1 MKMRDLEAR
10 TGINRETI
18 RVYFREGLLPQ
29 PARPARNVADYGEE
43 HVRAILAIRKLQRDS
58 SMTLAQIKS
67 MLDGTDPTRTMG
79 ASALNQLEELLSSRV
94 GIENRLVLVSAIAEQ
109 NPHAERDARSL
120 GRIGIIDLIDTAEG
134 LALSV
139 TDAGLL
145 NIWAKM
151 RQVGFDEARGFP
163 PEILDY
169 YVSAAE
175 FVADH
180 EARIFLDQVE
190 GRLGEDEAANMLE
203 FALPAMLNFF
213 GIIRQKAFLRFI
225 GSRTNPARRRSDDT
239 VVQWERN

>member
-1 MKMRDLEAR
+1 MD
-10 TGINRETI
+10 
-18 RVYFREGLLPQ
+18 
-29 PARPARNVADYGEE
+29 
-43 HVRAILAIRKLQRDS
+43 
-58 SMTLAQIKS
+58 
-67 MLDGTDPTRTMG
+67 
-79 ASALNQLEELLSSRV
+79 
-94 GIENRLVLVSAIAEQ
+94 
-109 NPHAERDARSL
+109 
-120 GRIGIIDLIDTAEG
+120 DTATP
-134 LALSV
+134 AWPV
-139 TDAGLL
+139 
-145 NIWAKM
+145 
-151 RQVGFDEARGFP
+151 VGFDEARGFP